1 MVNLEC
7 NVWGLCYASFPML
20 LTLSPGSMLSTLL
33 DLQVLFYMFLQEKID
48 CSPGSTFKGRYH
60 AYRVYVCLRECKHSL
75 MALYLPFKG

>member
-20 LTLSPGSMLSTLL
+20 LTVSPGSMLSTLL

-48 CSPGSTFKGRYH
+48 PGLKKLLT
-60 AYRVYVCLRECKHSL
+60 RVYV
-75 MALYLPFKG
+75 